1 MLNILTGPRDV
12 ICALAQTAR
21 KPIQG
26 ARPAAGKFGS
36 LTAVLLVTLFAG
48 QASAETPQ
56 NTHIEFVNVADS
68 TQGLSEFSQF
78 PAINNRGAVAFIATK
93 NAADQEVFKWDRR
106 ELKPIAST
114 SGSNFTF
121 FADDVV
127 INAAG
132 IVAFHANL
140 NTGGRATGIFT
151 SDGFAT
157 KTIVDSTVQGL
168 SGLGFGSPSINAAGT
183 VAFFAPRNGFRSS
196 IIFTGDGGALT
207 PVLDTLNSNFGAF
220 GNVAI
225 NASGKIVFRGIL
237 KDRNEGIFM
246 ITPNRDDQSGSLP
259 ANPASVIDV
268 VDTNNNPDFFEF
280 GDPVINDAGVAADFA
295 GGVAGVEIFS
305 GDGKG
310 ITARTDPTS
319 AFFAEFEHPS
329 INNRGAVAF
338 SVIEANGAQ
347 GIFVELRGEASPVA
361 VLQTGDSLFGST
373 VTAVS
378 VGRFA
383 FNDHFRLAFRYE
395 LADGRSGIA
404 VASMLIDNEGQE
416 EMRHIGPSPPESPS
430 AIPETE
436 GACASTEASR
446 VQTPSNM
453 ISPLI

>member
-1 MLNILTGPRDV
+1 MVKNTGPAASKLGSWAV
-12 ICALAQTAR
+12 AL
-21 KPIQG
+21 
-26 ARPAAGKFGS
+26 
-36 LTAVLLVTLFAG
+36 LLALFAG

-56 NTHIEFVNVADS
+56 NIHIKFVNVADS
-68 TQGLSEFSQF
+68 TQGLASFSQF
-78 PAINNRGAVAFIATK
+78 PAINNRGAVAFVAMQSSTG
-93 NAADQEVFKWDRR
+93 QEVFKWDRR

-114 SGSNFTF
+114 SGTNFTS

-183 VAFFAPRNGFRSS
+183 VAFFAPRNGLRSS

-225 NASGKIVFRGIL
+225 NASGEIVFRGIL
-237 KDRNEGIFM
+237 KDRNEGIFL
-246 ITPNRDDQSGSLP
+246 ITPNRDEPSNGLP
-259 ANPASVIDV
+259 PGPASVIDV
-268 VDTNNNPDFFEF
+268 IDTISNPDFFGF

-295 GGVAGVEIFS
+295 GVALGVEILS
-305 GDGKG
+305 GDGHG
-310 ITARTDPTS
+310 ITARTDPTNG
-319 AFFAEFEHPS
+319 FFAEFEHPS
-329 INNRGAVAF
+329 INNLGAVAV

-347 GIFVELRGEASPVA
+347 GIFVELTGGASPVA
-361 VLQTGDSLFGST
+361 VLQTGDLLFGST

-383 FNDHFRLAFRYE
+383 FNDHFRLAFKYE

-404 VASMLIDNEGQE
+404 VASLQIDHEGQGEKSEHE
-416 EMRHIGPSPPESPS
+416 EDGEK
-430 AIPETE
+430 
-436 GACASTEASR
+436 
-446 VQTPSNM
+446 
-453 ISPLI
+453 